1 VPPDAPW
8 PVRRGGWMLR
18 IYEHSLSAA
27 LGLLF
32 LLSFALHVHGGLGV
46 YNEEQRRHGEPA
58 VDAWSFLQTPDFW
71 FQSFQNW
78 QSEFLSIGAM
88 VILSIFL
95 REKGSPESKRMET
108 PHYAHD
114 KGS

>member
-1 VPPDAPW
+1 MTH
-8 PVRRGGWMLR
+8 RRPGSLR
-18 IYEHSLSAA
+18 IAA
-27 LGLLF
+27 
-32 LLSFALHVHGGLGV
+32 FALLIALVSIALPLKSSLPRHLHDSATAGV

-58 VDAWSFLQTPDFW
+58 VDAWGFLQTPDFW

-108 PHYAHD
+108 PHHAHD